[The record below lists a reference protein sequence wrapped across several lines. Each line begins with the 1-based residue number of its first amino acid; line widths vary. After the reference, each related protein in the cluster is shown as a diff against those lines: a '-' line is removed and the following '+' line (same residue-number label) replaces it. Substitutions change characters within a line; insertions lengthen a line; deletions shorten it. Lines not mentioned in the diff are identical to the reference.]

1 MAQPCCCMHPS
12 LGQACDC
19 TSWLRENAH
28 SHPHLGLI
36 HVLGCEPRGVEHG
49 LAGALALRLRDFR
62 AVLVQSKRHLNS
74 WAGGALL
81 QNLRDAGDD
90 PAWPPTPSPLQRPA
104 QSRPTG
110 RSGELHR
117 AMSEAQRG
125 GGPTL
130 IIRPRPGSHAWLT
143 EIPPPPRLS
152 DSSCLL
158 ISAGCGR
165 RGLGLAC
172 GWTAYRP
179 SRPRAAHPQQLQKIV
194 WGGAGAGVGE
204 SAVAGRRW
212 RAAGWRWWPT
222 RPPPARS
229 RCR

>member
-143 EIPPPPRLS
+143 EIPPPPQALRQQLSVDLSRLRQKRAWAGLWVDRLPPLPPS
-152 DSSCLL
+152 RRAPPAASKDSV
-158 ISAGCGR
+158 GRGR
-165 RGLGLAC
+165 R
-172 GWTAYRP
+172 
-179 SRPRAAHPQQLQKIV
+179 
-194 WGGAGAGVGE
+194 
-204 SAVAGRRW
+204 
-212 RAAGWRWWPT
+212 
-222 RPPPARS
+222 RS
-229 RCR
+229 R